1 MAELTINRAPLGVST
16 PVGTSAGVL
25 RLLLQRGVGAPLLLL
40 AVLAMV
46 ILPLPPLA
54 LDVLFTFNIALS
66 VLVVMAVVNVSRP
79 LDFGIFPT
87 VLLLATLLRLALNVA
102 STRVVL
108 LHGHEGTAAAGHVI
122 EAFGHFVVG
131 GNYAVGI
138 VVFGI
143 LTIINFVVV
152 TKGAGRISEVSA
164 RFTLDAM
171 PGKQMAID
179 ADLNAG
185 LINQDEA
192 RLRRSEVRAEADFY
206 GSMDGASKF
215 VRGDATAGILILL
228 INIAGGLAIGTLSHG
243 MAFSDAARVYTL
255 LTIGDGLVAQIPAL
269 LLSTGVAIIVTR
281 MSKAQDLGKELSR
294 QLLSHPRSLAVAGG
308 VLGVMGLIPG
318 MPNVAFLLFAA
329 GCGGGAW
336 LLQRRRKLL
345 AAAAAAPSAAATA
358 ATVPAEQRELSWDD
372 VQSVDLIGV
381 EVGFRLVPLV
391 DKVQGGELLARI
403 RGVRRKLSQELGFLV
418 QSVHIRDNLE
428 LSPNAYR
435 ISLAGVVLAES
446 VVYPD
451 RELAI
456 NPGRVFGKPPGI
468 ETRDP
473 AFGMEA
479 VWIEPA
485 KREHAQTL
493 GYTVVDASTVIAT
506 HLSSVIQSHA
516 HELLG
521 HEEVQQLLNGLAKT
535 APRLVEDLV
544 PKALPLG
551 VVVRVL
557 QGLLS
562 ERVPIRNL
570 RAIVETLAEHAART
584 QDPAVLQSQVRIA
597 LGRQIVQDIVGS
609 GAELPV
615 ITLEPDLEQ
624 LLQST
629 LQGQAIG
636 NAALEP
642 GLAERLQA
650 KLADS
655 AQRQEASNEAAVLM
669 VAPQLRTTLARFTRA
684 TVPSLHVLAWN
695 EIPDNRRVRLVA
707 AVGR

>member
-1 MAELTINRAPLGVST
+1 MAELAIKTAPAAAGT
-16 PVGTSAGVL
+16 PL
-25 RLLLQRGVGAPLLLL
+25 RLLLQRGIGAPLLLL

-46 ILPLPPLA
+46 VLPLPPLA

-66 VLVVMAVVNVSRP
+66 VLVVMAVVNVARP

-108 LHGHEGTAAAGHVI
+108 LHGHQGTAAAGHVI
-122 EAFGHFVVG
+122 EAFGQFVVG

-138 VVFGI
+138 VVFAI

-192 RLRRSEVRAEADFY
+192 RVRRAEVRAEADFY

-215 VRGDATAGILILL
+215 VRGDATAGILILI
-228 INIAGGLAIGTLSHG
+228 INMVGGLAIGTLSHG
-243 MAFSDAARVYTL
+243 MGFTDAARVYTL

-281 MSKAQDLGKELSR
+281 MSKAQDLGGELSR
-294 QLLSHPRSLAVAGG
+294 QLLSQPRSLAIAGS

-329 GCGGGAW
+329 LLWSGAW
-336 LLQRRRKLL
+336 LLRRRALR
-345 AAAAAAPSAAATA
+345 AAAAPAAAAPA
-358 ATVPAEQRELSWDD
+358 AGATPAVPADQRELSWDD
-372 VQSVDLIGV
+372 VQPVDLIGV

-391 DKVQGGELLARI
+391 DKRQGGELLARI

-435 ISLAGVVLAES
+435 ISLAGVTLADGM
-446 VVYPD
+446 VYPD

-479 VWIEPA
+479 VWIEPIN
-485 KREHAQTL
+485 REQAQTL

-506 HLSSVIQSHA
+506 HLSSVIQAHA
-516 HELLG
+516 YELLG
-521 HEEVQQLLNGLAKT
+521 HEEVQHLLNGLAKT

-557 QGLLS
+557 QGLLA

-570 RAIVETLAEHAART
+570 RAIIETLAEHAART
-584 QDPAVLQSQVRIA
+584 QDPAVLQAQVRIA

-609 GAELPV
+609 GGELPV

-624 LLQST
+624 LLQNSM
-629 LQGQAIG
+629 QGQG
-636 NAALEP
+636 SNSNAALEP
-642 GLAERLQA
+642 GLAERLQS
-650 KLADS
+650 KLASS
-655 AQRQEASNEAAVLM
+655 AQRQEATNEAAVLM

-684 TVPSLHVLAWN
+684 TVPNLHVLAWN

>member
-1 MAELTINRAPLGVST
+1 MAELTINTPTVGVGAPAGNA
-16 PVGTSAGVL
+16 AGVL
-25 RLLLQRGVGAPLLLL
+25 RLLLQRGIGAPLLLL
-40 AVLAMV
+40 AVLAMI

-108 LHGHEGTAAAGHVI
+108 LHGHEGTSAAGHVI
-122 EAFGHFVVG
+122 EAFGQFVVG

-138 VVFGI
+138 VVFAI
-143 LTIINFVVV
+143 LTIVNFVVV

-215 VRGDATAGILILL
+215 VRGDATAGILILI

-243 MAFSDAARVYTL
+243 MGFGDAARVYTL

-281 MSKAQDLGKELSR
+281 MSKAQDMGKELTR
-294 QLLSHPRSLAVAGG
+294 QLLSQPRSLAVAGS

-329 GCGGGAW
+329 LCWVGAW
-336 LLQRRRKLL
+336 LLQKRAREL
-345 AAAAAAPSAAATA
+345 AATA
-358 ATVPAEQRELSWDD
+358 AAPPVGATPAAVPPEQRELSWDD

-381 EVGFRLVPLV
+381 EVGFRLVTLV
-391 DKVQGGELLARI
+391 DKAQGGELLARI

-435 ISLAGVVLAES
+435 ISLAGVVLADG

-479 VWIEPA
+479 VWIEPSQ
-485 KREHAQTL
+485 REHAQTL

-544 PKALPLG
+544 PKSLPLG

-557 QGLLS
+557 QGLLA

-584 QDPAVLQSQVRIA
+584 QDPAVLLAQVRIA

-624 LLQST
+624 LLQTS
-629 LQGQAIG
+629 LQGQTAG

-642 GLAERLQA
+642 GLAERLQS

-655 AQRQEASNEAAVLM
+655 VQRQETSNEAAVLM

-684 TVPSLHVLAWN
+684 SVPSLHVLAWN

>member
-1 MAELTINRAPLGVST
+1 MAELALNGAAAPAAT
-16 PVGTSAGVL
+16 PGL
-25 RLLLQRGVGAPLLLL
+25 MKLLQRGAGAPVLLL

-46 ILPLPPLA
+46 VLPLPPLA
-54 LDVLFTFNIALS
+54 LDILFTFNIALS
-66 VLVVMAVVNVSRP
+66 VLVMMAVVNVARP

-108 LHGHEGTAAAGHVI
+108 LHGNEGTAAAGHVI
-122 EAFGHFVVG
+122 EAFGQFVVG

-138 VVFGI
+138 VVFAI

-192 RLRRSEVRAEADFY
+192 RVRRQEVRSEADFY
-206 GSMDGASKF
+206 GAMDGASKF
-215 VRGDATAGILILL
+215 VRGDATAGILILI
-228 INIAGGLAIGTLSHG
+228 INIVGGLAIGVLSHG
-243 MAFSDAARVYTL
+243 MAFTDAAKVYTL

-281 MSKAQDLGKELSR
+281 MSRAQDLGGEMTS
-294 QLLSHPRSLAVAGG
+294 QLFRSPRGLAVAGS
-308 VLGVMGLIPG
+308 LLSVMGLIPG
-318 MPNVAFLLFAA
+318 MPNLAFLLF
-329 GCGGGAW
+329 GGACGLGAW
-336 LLQRRRKLL
+336 FMNRKAQR
-345 AAAAAAPSAAATA
+345 AAQA
-358 ATVPAEQRELSWDD
+358 VPAPPPPAPAINPDQKELSWDD
-372 VQSVDLIGV
+372 VKPVDQIGM
-381 EVGFRLVPLV
+381 EVGFRLVRLV
-391 DKVQGGELLARI
+391 DKAQGGELLARI

-428 LSPNAYR
+428 LAPNAYR
-435 ISLAGVVLAES
+435 ISLSGVAMADGM
-446 VVYPD
+446 VYPE

-479 VWIEPA
+479 IWIEPSA
-485 KREHAQTL
+485 REQAQTL
-493 GYTVVDASTVIAT
+493 GYTVVDASTVVAT
-506 HLSSVIQSHA
+506 HLSHVIQTHA

-544 PKALPLG
+544 PKTLPLG
-551 VVVRVL
+551 SVVRVL
-557 QGLLS
+557 QGLLA

-570 RAIVETLAEHAART
+570 RAIIETIAEHAPRMS
-584 QDPAVLQSQVRIA
+584 DPNALQAQVRIA
-597 LGRQIVQDIVGS
+597 LGRQIVQDIVG
-609 GAELPV
+609 GNAELPV
-615 ITLEPDLEQ
+615 ITLDPDIEK
-624 LLQST
+624 LLQGS
-629 LQGQAIG
+629 LQGQGSDGNVAI
-636 NAALEP
+636 EP

-650 KLADS
+650 RLAES
-655 AQRQEASNEAAVLM
+655 ARRQETAGDASVLM
-669 VAPQLRTTLARFTRA
+669 VAPQLRSTLARFTRA
-684 TVPSLHVLAWN
+684 TVPNMHVLAWN